1 MPILI
6 FRRRKF
12 GFLEFI
18 PQNSFFQPTMKR
30 LTLDCAPSDVSLNE
44 SVRVLE
50 VHYSSS
56 SARLPLDLTG
66 STFSA
71 VFNLTTTPLERLLT
85 EIEIKGP
92 GWLDVTN
99 YGKFLNLETE
109 PKCYI

>member
-1 MPILI
+1 
-6 FRRRKF
+6 
-12 GFLEFI
+12 
-18 PQNSFFQPTMKR
+18 MKR
-30 LTLDCAPSDVSLNE
+30 LTLDCAPSDMPLNE

-85 EIEIKGP
+85 EVEIKGP
-92 GWLDVTN
+92 GWLDATN
-99 YGKFLNLETE
+99 YGKFLNL
-109 PKCYI
+109 